1 MPSQKTTPEEK
12 LFAVIQGAA
21 HPSPRAKAQAL
32 SFGSMTLALQG
43 LLQAVDLPRVN
54 QALVVAIALLGACIL
69 VTPLLMQPNLDRL
82 VERAA
87 KQTVPFVIAPPLE
100 GVKTTEDYVSL
111 MRVRD
116 PFGMGELPPPA
127 AAVNRSSEIAP
138 PGAPGTDVQTLL
150 ADLRLVGISRGI
162 VTTAMIEQIS
172 QNKTT
177 ILKVGD
183 QIDQFT
189 ITDILSDRVIL
200 QVGAGPEEVDLF

>member
-1 MPSQKTTPEEK
+1 MPAQKTTPEEK

-32 SFGSMTLALQG
+32 SFGSMTPALQG

-82 VERAA
+82 VDRAA

-116 PFGMGELPPPA
+116 PFGMGELPPSA

-138 PGAPGTDVQTLL
+138 PGAPGTDVQALL

-162 VTTAMIEQIS
+162 MTTVMIEQIS

-189 ITDILSDRVIL
+189 ITEILSDRVIL
-200 QVGAGPEEVDLF
+200 RVGAGPEEVDLF